1 MKKLKKILL
10 INWLYFSKQI
20 IEVGDVNF
28 LTGKNG
34 AGKSTV
40 IDALQIVLLGETNA
54 RNFNQAANEKS
65 QRSLDGYLRADM
77 DDNNPYSRRGKDF
90 SSYIACEFLD
100 DVEGTR
106 FVTGVVFDCR
116 SDGNNIDHF
125 FIYDGEIPEDGFVE
139 NGFAL
144 DYTDFRKRMKEKY
157 GLRAKFYD
165 TQSQY
170 RTDMLAKW
178 NVHNEQVTRM
188 MKKAV
193 SFRPIVDI
201 QKFITE
207 NICDIPDKPNIV
219 EMQQNIRDY
228 KRHEQLA
235 QRQEEKLTALQEIGR
250 LFREMQ
256 LAIDRWQQ
264 QSFLV
269 LWAQKE
275 DLEAENNKGIL
286 EQKDC
291 EERIQKVTSEIE
303 RVSLLIRQ
311 KKQRKE
317 ELIAACAQSDVSREE
332 EKLRRSKESL
342 LTEQQRLLRQL
353 QNEVVDVK
361 REAAT
366 MSSLCQTILGWDIN
380 DVLHS
385 VIDAADTIQ
394 KAYSLFTDCNY
405 EIFAKSIAIFARAQ
419 DATANF
425 MAAVRDTAY
434 KVKVLTDDLKAEQ
447 DQKAV
452 ALDNLRKNVKDYPR
466 GLLRLKERLEV
477 ELTKKAGK
485 SVTVDILADVLEIP
499 ESEEHWR
506 RAVEGYLNTQKFYL
520 LVPPEYYRDA
530 LRIYDQIKREFGMNS
545 FGLVDIGKLRER
557 ERLEP
562 WSDSLAKKVETDN
575 DLARSYIDYLL
586 GRVVCCSHVDQLR
599 RSKTAITADGML
611 YQGYVVRPIRKE
623 LMDDAFIGR
632 RAVALRIARIEAELT
647 DIQSK
652 LQIWAPIYQTLSR
665 YQNHEV
671 LFSARYIQSVVP
683 QRQTD
688 YLRGLEISSEL
699 KQIEEQMSHLDLF
712 WLGEQRKIIAK
723 LDGEIDSLGDSKEQ
737 YITDKALRENRIH
750 ELVWDILPEI
760 NQKIAKM
767 EDRIAEE
774 FSEDFIQKTGIPRYQ
789 QELGRLKK
797 ASVVYKNFNG
807 RLEQTVRERESAM
820 QKLFRARSEYA
831 DKFRPCSFRIDAMD
845 NEEYAAEQHLL
856 EESELPKYR
865 AKIKAA
871 YESAMEQ
878 FQNDFLAK
886 LKSSIDQVQDQVK
899 SLNRALDQAQF
910 GTDRYKFRV
919 DRNPDY
925 ADYYDMIMAPELME
939 GEAGLFAMPFQQKYG
954 KLIDDLF
961 SRIAM
966 SDDTQVNARKQSELQ
981 QNIERFT
988 DFRTYL
994 KFDLETIDQNGSK
1007 QMLSQTL
1014 NTKSGGETQTPFYIA
1029 VLASFA
1035 QIYQVNNL
1043 SGLVNNTVRLVVFDE
1058 AFNKMDSE
1066 RIVESVRLLRKMGL
1080 QAIICTPPDKLPD
1093 IMPLADRTL
1102 LVSKDK
1108 YQMHILTYGKRM
1120 ECV

>member
-1 MKKLKKILL
+1 
-10 INWLYFSKQI
+10 
-20 IEVGDVNF
+20 
-28 LTGKNG
+28 
-34 AGKSTV
+34 
-40 IDALQIVLLGETNA
+40 
-54 RNFNQAANEKS
+54 
-65 QRSLDGYLRADM
+65 
-77 DDNNPYSRRGKDF
+77 
-90 SSYIACEFLD
+90 
-100 DVEGTR
+100 
-106 FVTGVVFDCR
+106 
-116 SDGNNIDHF
+116 
-125 FIYDGEIPEDGFVE
+125 
-139 NGFAL
+139 
-144 DYTDFRKRMKEKY
+144 
-157 GLRAKFYD
+157 
-165 TQSQY
+165 
-170 RTDMLAKW
+170 
-178 NVHNEQVTRM
+178 
-188 MKKAV
+188 
-193 SFRPIVDI
+193 
-201 QKFITE
+201 
-207 NICDIPDKPNIV
+207 
-219 EMQQNIRDY
+219 
-228 KRHEQLA
+228 
-235 QRQEEKLTALQEIGR
+235 
-250 LFREMQ
+250 
-256 LAIDRWQQ
+256 
-264 QSFLV
+264 
-269 LWAQKE
+269 
-275 DLEAENNKGIL
+275 
-286 EQKDC
+286 
-291 EERIQKVTSEIE
+291 
-303 RVSLLIRQ
+303 
-311 KKQRKE
+311 
-317 ELIAACAQSDVSREE
+317 
-332 EKLRRSKESL
+332 
-342 LTEQQRLLRQL
+342 
-353 QNEVVDVK
+353 
-361 REAAT
+361 
-366 MSSLCQTILGWDIN
+366 
-380 DVLHS
+380 
-385 VIDAADTIQ
+385 
-394 KAYSLFTDCNY
+394 
-405 EIFAKSIAIFARAQ
+405 
-419 DATANF
+419 
-425 MAAVRDTAY
+425 
-434 KVKVLTDDLKAEQ
+434 
-447 DQKAV
+447 
-452 ALDNLRKNVKDYPR
+452 
-466 GLLRLKERLEV
+466 
-477 ELTKKAGK
+477 
-485 SVTVDILADVLEIP
+485 
-499 ESEEHWR
+499 
-506 RAVEGYLNTQKFYL
+506 
-520 LVPPEYYRDA
+520 
-530 LRIYDQIKREFGMNS
+530 MNS

-562 WSDSLAKKVETDN
+562 WPDSLAKKVETEN

-586 GRVVCCSHVDQLR
+586 GLVVCCSHVDQLR

-623 LMDDAFIGR
+623 LMEDAFIGR

-652 LQIWAPIYQTLSR
+652 LQIWEPIYQTLSK

-671 LFSARYIQSVVP
+671 LFSARYAQSVVP

-699 KQIEEQMSHLDLF
+699 EQIEEQISHLDLF
-712 WLGEQRKIIAK
+712 WLGEKRKIIEK
-723 LDGEIDSLGDSKEQ
+723 LAGEISSLGESKIQFSSE
-737 YITDKALRENRIH
+737 KALLERRIH
-750 ELVWDILPEI
+750 ELVWEILPDI
-760 NQKIAKM
+760 NQKIVEM

-774 FSEDFIQKTGIPRYQ
+774 FSENYIQKTGIPRYQ

-797 ASVVYKNFNG
+797 ASIIYKNFND
-807 RLEQTVRERESAM
+807 RLAQTVRERESAM

-845 NEEYAAEQHLL
+845 NEEYASEQYLL

-954 KLIDDLF
+954 KLIEDLF
-961 SRIAM
+961 GRIAM

>member
-1 MKKLKKILL
+1 
-10 INWLYFSKQI
+10 
-20 IEVGDVNF
+20 
-28 LTGKNG
+28 
-34 AGKSTV
+34 
-40 IDALQIVLLGETNA
+40 
-54 RNFNQAANEKS
+54 
-65 QRSLDGYLRADM
+65 
-77 DDNNPYSRRGKDF
+77 
-90 SSYIACEFLD
+90 
-100 DVEGTR
+100 
-106 FVTGVVFDCR
+106 
-116 SDGNNIDHF
+116 
-125 FIYDGEIPEDGFVE
+125 
-139 NGFAL
+139 
-144 DYTDFRKRMKEKY
+144 
-157 GLRAKFYD
+157 
-165 TQSQY
+165 
-170 RTDMLAKW
+170 
-178 NVHNEQVTRM
+178 
-188 MKKAV
+188 
-193 SFRPIVDI
+193 
-201 QKFITE
+201 
-207 NICDIPDKPNIV
+207 
-219 EMQQNIRDY
+219 
-228 KRHEQLA
+228 
-235 QRQEEKLTALQEIGR
+235 
-250 LFREMQ
+250 
-256 LAIDRWQQ
+256 
-264 QSFLV
+264 
-269 LWAQKE
+269 
-275 DLEAENNKGIL
+275 
-286 EQKDC
+286 
-291 EERIQKVTSEIE
+291 
-303 RVSLLIRQ
+303 
-311 KKQRKE
+311 
-317 ELIAACAQSDVSREE
+317 
-332 EKLRRSKESL
+332 
-342 LTEQQRLLRQL
+342 
-353 QNEVVDVK
+353 
-361 REAAT
+361 

-394 KAYSLFTDCNY
+394 KAYSLFTDYNY

-789 QELGRLKK
+789 QELSRLKK